1 MGICDLDW
9 RSGFVIGIPITNP
22 DRQSKSP
29 NPNPSSYSPIV
40 VWALS
45 PSQESAILLGSLLQP
60 IQPDWPRVRTGHSGP
75 AMSPPAAPYRFS
87 RVHPMAV
94 SIRLRRAG
102 RKKAPMYR
110 IVVADSRMPR
120 DGKFIEVIGQ
130 YQPRTGEKA
139 VALNTERANYWL
151 DNGAQPS
158 DTVRSLLRKA
168 GVLKARHETRL
179 AAKLSAAAVP
189 VTETRE

>member
-1 MGICDLDW
+1 
-9 RSGFVIGIPITNP
+9 
-22 DRQSKSP
+22 
-29 NPNPSSYSPIV
+29 
-40 VWALS
+40 
-45 PSQESAILLGSLLQP
+45 
-60 IQPDWPRVRTGHSGP
+60 
-75 AMSPPAAPYRFS
+75 
-87 RVHPMAV
+87 MAV

-130 YQPRTGEKA
+130 YAPRTGEKA
-139 VALNTERANYWL
+139 VTLNADRANYWL

-168 GVLKARHETRL
+168 GVLKARHEQRL
-179 AAKLSAAAVP
+179 ASKLSAAAVP
-189 VTETRE
+189 VSESSEAQ